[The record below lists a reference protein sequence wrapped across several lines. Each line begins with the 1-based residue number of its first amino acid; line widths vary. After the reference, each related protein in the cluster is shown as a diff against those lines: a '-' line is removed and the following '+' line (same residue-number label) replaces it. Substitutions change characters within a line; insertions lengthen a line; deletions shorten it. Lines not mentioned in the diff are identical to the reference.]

1 MNAKKYTVSNSHAE
15 VAAWALGLSA
25 VRAAAGAALVS
36 VIVACSPAG
45 ASRSAEESA
54 PQDTLAAAASRAFEY
69 FPAQYVNQAT
79 EVSPH
84 IEAF

>member
-1 MNAKKYTVSNSHAE
+1 MNAKKHTVSNSHVE

-45 ASRSAEESA
+45 ASRSASESA
-54 PQDTLAAAASRAFEY
+54 PQDTRVAAAFEY

>member
-1 MNAKKYTVSNSHAE
+1 MNAKKHTVSNSYAE

-45 ASRSAEESA
+45 ASRSAQESA
-54 PQDTLAAAASRAFEY
+54 QDTRVAAAFEY